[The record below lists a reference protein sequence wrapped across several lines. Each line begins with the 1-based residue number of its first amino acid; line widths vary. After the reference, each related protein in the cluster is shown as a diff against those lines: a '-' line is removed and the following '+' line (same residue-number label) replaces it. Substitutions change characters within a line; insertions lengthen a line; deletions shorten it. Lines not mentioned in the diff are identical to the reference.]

1 MSSVQAFISVMDE
14 FLNELQK
21 TFPEEKKIAVY
32 YNSFKTMKKT
42 NPRII
47 LDSFMAEASKRAD
60 KITERD
66 ESYFLSGEDEFMNE
80 INVKK
85 WWTAELSQTT
95 KDAIW
100 QYINTLFVLGTTIT
114 SIPSNLLTTIEG
126 VAEQCASQM
135 EAGGDDVNGLKPE
148 NMENLLAGMQSM
160 IGNMMGGVPQTPKKS
175 KKKIKK

>member
-14 FLNELQK
+14 FLNELMK

-32 YNSFKTMKKT
+32 YNSFKLMKKT
-42 NPRII
+42 NPRVI
-47 LDSFMAEASKRAD
+47 LDTFMTEASKRSEA
-60 KITERD
+60 ITKRD
-66 ESYFLSGEDEFMNE
+66 ESYFLGGDDEFMNE

-85 WWTAELSQTT
+85 WWTDDLSQST

-135 EAGGDDVNGLKPE
+135 EDGEGVEGMKPE

-160 IGNMMGGVPQTPKKS
+160 IGNMMGGMTQKPKK
-175 KKKIKK
+175 KKQIKK